1 MQRDAGVVDGSCV
14 DPIPERDTM
23 TMVDLTLR
31 LLKQIR
37 DGVQTTNAR
46 LDQTRAELGARI
58 DQTNAHLT
66 QTNAHLTQ
74 TNASLDQ
81 TRTELGARI
90 DQTRTELIERIDQTR
105 AELGERLGET
115 NARLQKMDVR
125 LTSVEGHI
133 GDAVGLLRI
142 LADKDERLA
151 IDVADLRRRVEALEA
166 SPSQ

>member
-14 DPIPERDTM
+14 DPTPARDTM
-23 TMVDLTLR
+23 TMVDLTLE

-66 QTNAHLTQ
+66 R
-74 TNASLDQ
+74 TNASLDK
-81 TRTELGARI
+81 TRTELM
-90 DQTRTELIERIDQTR
+90 ERIDQTR

-125 LTSVEGHI
+125 LQKMDVRLTSAEGHI

-166 SPSQ
+166 SAPR

>member
-58 DQTNAHLT
+58 D